1 MVLLLIPQ
9 NNVENVTFEFSM
21 THTRNECVWMV
32 SKHSNSLYANDMI
45 HNQILLNWK
54 YLLMW
59 AYKYTFWTLSFY
71 HHVMSTKSVFLAQ
84 SNGPGSRP
92 SDLQSELSLSHIR
105 EKFMVSLCVNIRFLF
120 LWACLFSFP
129 RSAVFQT
136 FVIFPFMQFE
146 LMWVIVVVRG
156 FSLPVSNYPIY
167 SFHAKLSATEIG
179 KLRLLKRNLGIIDY
193 I

>member
-1 MVLLLIPQ
+1 MPSNCLQLMVLLLIPQ

-21 THTRNECVWMV
+21 THTINECVWMV

-59 AYKYTFWTLSFY
+59 AYKYTFWALSFY
-71 HHVMSTKSVFLAQ
+71 HHVMSTKSVFLTQ

-129 RSAVFQT
+129 RSAFFQI
-136 FVIFPFMQFE
+136 FVIFPT
-146 LMWVIVVVRG
+146 IVLHFV
-156 FSLPVSNYPIY
+156 
-167 SFHAKLSATEIG
+167 
-179 KLRLLKRNLGIIDY
+179 LRWLNHTR
-193 I
+193 